1 MNDRIRLIRR
11 TCHKYGKDVPEYN
24 RLSYKMLI
32 WGMRRAKVKPE
43 VVLDSNSPP

>member
-1 MNDRIRLIRR
+1 MNDRFRQAK
-11 TCHKYGKDVPEYN
+11 KYWARHSLFNN
-24 RLSYKMLI
+24 RLSYKMII